1 LNQVGAGLV
10 KSSSFSKVIHLP
22 IDPEALWCYRDD
34 PFSNEK
40 RNRALAQHDNDL
52 DAALSALAEGV
63 A

>member
-1 LNQVGAGLV
+1 LV

-22 IDPEALWCYRDD
+22 IDPQALWCYRDD

-40 RNRALAQHDNDL
+40 RSRALAQHDNDL